1 MIRLYKI
8 RKEFLAGRAAVADV
22 SFHVDRGE
30 FVLLSGPSGAG
41 KTTLLKILFGQE
53 RPSDGKGV
61 VNGRNLHRASIAGL
75 AALRRELGL
84 VMQDPRWIE
93 RIPIVENIAL
103 AAEVCGVS
111 RRDARRRAC
120 SLLELVALEHMA
132 KEPPSVLSTGERQRV
147 SVARALV
154 NDPVLLL
161 ADEPA
166 GNVDRRTAVEI
177 LSLLK
182 LVNEAG
188 TTVLVASSDHR
199 LPMLLRCRT
208 MRIRG
213 GRVSEEEGGRL
224 SACQ

>member
-22 SFHVDRGE
+22 SFQVDRGE

-41 KTTLLKILFGQE
+41 KTTLLKILVGQQ
-53 RPSDGKGV
+53 RPTDGKGV
-61 VNGRNLHRASIAGL
+61 VNGRNLHRASSAGL

-84 VMQDPRWIE
+84 VMQDSRWIE

-103 AAEVCGVS
+103 AAEVCGIP
-111 RRDARRRAC
+111 RRDARRRAQ
-120 SLLELVALEHMA
+120 SLLELVGLEPMA
-132 KEPPSVLSTGERQRV
+132 KAPPSALSTGERQRV
-147 SVARALV
+147 SVVRALV

-166 GNVDRRTAVEI
+166 GNVDRKTAVEI

-199 LPMLLRCRT
+199 LPVLLRCRT
-208 MRIRG
+208 MWIHG
-213 GRVSEEEGGRL
+213 GRISEEEGGLL